1 MAEPMRCPKCDTVM
15 ARQKVQYDPTLEAL
29 TLVFEVPPAG
39 APGGKRAIHGE
50 ACPACGYVEL
60 HTTPWMPT
68 SQ

>member
-1 MAEPMRCPKCDTVM
+1 M

-60 HTTPWMPT
+60 HTTPWLPT
-68 SQ
+68 SE